1 MKVYIPIKL
10 GKTRENLPIGIY
22 SDFEKA
28 KSIVVESIVAEVQ
41 TWDVLASS
49 IVAVDRDTSNQEH
62 VVLERVVSAPDYLP
76 ITYHILEYEVE

>member
-1 MKVYIPIKL
+1 MKVYVPIKL
-10 GKTRENLPIGIY
+10 GKTRENLPIGVY

-62 VVLERVVSAPDYLP
+62 VVLLKAFLHWHVYSYPLYVLKKE
-76 ITYHILEYEVE
+76 